1 MMMVLGENNSFY
13 QINKSVNINQV
24 MKWLKNKKPRE
35 EHSLPSPQGE
45 ERSQED
51 WTLQSNRTGE
61 LAPQLKAFVL
71 VKDWAQFPAP
81 IQ

>member
-45 ERSQED
+45 ERNNKINNRKPTFM
-51 WTLQSNRTGE
+51 WKPNNTLLNDT
-61 LAPQLKAFVL
+61 L
-71 VKDWAQFPAP
+71 VKEG
-81 IQ
+81 